1 MDLLFS
7 SLRAEPGRLLALPRR
22 PGGVRGRQTTGSR
35 AQVRALLASRWV
47 AYVLCCSVGEKYL
60 SDARE
65 PSVLSCGAVLVR
77 SVATLN
83 RGDPIDP
90 GMYACARV
98 CSHA

>member
-7 SLRAEPGRLLALPRR
+7 SLRAGLGRLLALPRR
-22 PGGVRGRQTTGSR
+22 PGGRARKASHGWHGPGCELGSCPTG
-35 AQVRALLASRWV
+35 LP
-47 AYVLCCSVGEKYL
+47 AYSCCSVGEMYL
-60 SDARE
+60 SNACE

-90 GMYACARV
+90 GNV
-98 CSHA
+98 CVC